1 MKPLL
6 ICEGP
11 IDAALANQIGY
22 PAIATRGLHV
32 TKRDLVHL
40 EHVCQRAGS
49 VLIVFDAESRG
60 AGTRGAAVL
69 GEKLWHRGIRV
80 RITKL
85 PLVEGKKKL
94 DLAEFIQAH
103 GKDAANDL
111 AALLNRASAWLHW
124 QIESISKELS
134 GAELSNELGPLL
146 LCVAELAGIERDYY
160 RQLIRKRFDLT
171 RRAVDEEM
179 QMAVLRQQQQLAR
192 QKANAPMTADERK
205 AAIALMESRS
215 LLFGLKRAAQRLGVS
230 KEGRNVLLLA
240 LAMISRLRDDPL
252 STVVKGQSSAGKPTL
267 SKE

>member
-1 MKPLL
+1 
-6 ICEGP
+6 
-11 IDAALANQIGY
+11 
-22 PAIATRGLHV
+22 
-32 TKRDLVHL
+32 
-40 EHVCQRAGS
+40 
-49 VLIVFDAESRG
+49 
-60 AGTRGAAVL
+60 
-69 GEKLWHRGIRV
+69 
-80 RITKL
+80 
-85 PLVEGKKKL
+85 
-94 DLAEFIQAH
+94 
-103 GKDAANDL
+103 
-111 AALLNRASAWLHW
+111 
-124 QIESISKELS
+124 
-134 GAELSNELGPLL
+134 

-179 QMAVLRQQQQLAR
+179 QTAVLRQQQQLAR